1 MTATT
6 FPLQTYA
13 LTALVIV
20 FVVFAAVLS
29 ILLFW
34 PAAKTETSDSLPWRR
49 QPWPWFLMALPVI
62 AVIGGVTTAVFAVRS
77 NDGLV
82 TEDYY
87 KEGLAVVKQ
96 VAHYERARELG
107 LSATATVREGAIS
120 VRLSS
125 ARDEDLPATLYLTIV
140 HPTRE
145 GFDQQVALPRTPD
158 GLYSAPIEPL
168 QAGHWRLHLA
178 NLQPG
183 DGNETKNEDESRT
196 WRMNGAAH
204 IPAETVVLIRPSGSQ
219 TVEGGVAP

>member
-1 MTATT
+1 MTATA

-20 FVVFAAVLS
+20 FVIFAAVLS

-34 PAAKTETSDSLPWRR
+34 PAAKTETGSNLSWHR

-62 AVIGGVTTAVFAVRS
+62 AVIGGITTAVFAVKS

-82 TEDYY
+82 TKDYY

-96 VAHYERARELG
+96 VAYYERARELG

-120 VRLSS
+120 VKLSS
-125 ARDEDLPATLYLTIV
+125 ARGEDLPATLYLTIV

-145 GFDQQVALPRTPD
+145 GFDQEVVLPRTPD
-158 GLYSAPIEPL
+158 GLYSAPVEPL
-168 QAGHWRLHLA
+168 QAGHWRFHLA

-183 DGNETKNEDESRT
+183 DDEAKNEDESRG
-196 WRMNGAAH
+196 WRMNGAAN
-204 IPAETVVLIRPSGSQ
+204 IPAETEVLIRPSDSQ